1 MNYKNDDNIY
11 TDSDLNKSISNVNS
25 QIDKLLSQLGTILKI
40 PITHQTRTTLVGL
53 IVKVGVLEKLNW
65 EKNKRQLEE
74 SFPKDMK
81 WS

>member
-1 MNYKNDDNIY
+1 MNYKNDDDIY

-25 QIDKLLSQLGTILKI
+25 QIDKLLNQLGTILKI
-40 PITHQTRTTLVGL
+40 PITHQMRTTLVGL

>member
-1 MNYKNDDNIY
+1 MNYKNDDDMY
-11 TDSDLNKSISNVNS
+11 TDSDINKSISSVNS
-25 QIDKLLSQLGTILKI
+25 QIDKLLCQLGTILKI
-40 PITHQTRTTLVGL
+40 PITHQMRITLVGL

>member
-1 MNYKNDDNIY
+1 MNYKNDDDIY
-11 TDSDLNKSISNVNS
+11 TDSDLSKSISNVNS

-40 PITHQTRTTLVGL
+40 PITHQMRTTLVGL